1 MIFDPKKPFRQRNG
15 RKAWLIADLRE
26 QGFPEA
32 VEEPLIVGI
41 NTVDGRAYW
50 AAYDADGVYRRSYNS
65 GSDLINIPG
74 KSCKVCKHAS
84 PCNYKADFV
93 ECNFLTTV
101 EAFPPWFNYY
111 FRAVAPDTEDYG
123 HNCPCY
129 EERAE

>member
-1 MIFDPKKPFRQRNG
+1 MAFDPKKPFRQRNG
-15 RKAWLIADLRE
+15 SKAWLIADLRE

-65 GSDLINIPG
+65 GSDLINIPK
-74 KSCKVCKHAS
+74 KSCNICRYGGAVSTGEFYCAWE
-84 PCNYKADFV
+84 PVGDGI
-93 ECNFLTTV
+93 
-101 EAFPPWFNYY
+101 PPWMKKLNSVRFSC
-111 FRAVAPDTEDYG
+111 VDHAP
-123 HNCPCY
+123 NCPCY